1 MHKLVQ
7 ALRERVQQE
16 LQMCSDMEELRGVLD
31 LFYRKD
37 LARKAAPAN
46 KTRPADAPQ
55 NELSKYRKELK
66 GKFGGEQGVPQYRVE
81 IFQF

>member
-1 MHKLVQ
+1 
-7 ALRERVQQE
+7 
-16 LQMCSDMEELRGVLD
+16 MEELRGVLD

-37 LARKAAPAN
+37 LARKAAPA
-46 KTRPADAPQ
+46 KQTRPSDAPQ